1 MADEIQDNVAEAA
14 VETAPPP
21 TQTDA
26 TVSGILGSMVFEN
39 SVPPP
44 TEIAVE
50 TDEATIT
57 TETETKPEEEILDE
71 SSYLKNK
78 FGWDSEEV
86 ALNEIKTLREKAEK
100 NFEYKNEDS
109 KKLAEYINE
118 GKIDDLYQFLDTQK
132 RIDRLSK
139 ADLSDK
145 NIAAELVKFGLQK
158 DNPNLDP
165 NDIEFLF
172 NEKYS
177 LPEKPQQSELETDD
191 EYAQK
196 VSVWQAQVNT
206 MERRLVIE
214 AKMQQP
220 KMAQLKSEL
229 VLPKIEQTNQQQ
241 QPQTSQED
249 LDAFKKLQDSFV
261 ESAKK
266 TVDGFNGF
274 NVQVKDKD
282 VDYTVSFTP
291 SPEARVTI
299 NSKLQQFASAGFDAN
314 AILADRWVMEDGK
327 TLNTNQMI
335 KDLSRIYEGEN
346 AEKKI
351 ALDSK
356 NKALETYLKG
366 KKQVTIGTKN
376 PQGTFT
382 PTATNEMDALREAM
396 LKI

>member
-50 TDEATIT
+50 TEQATIT
-57 TETETKPEEEILDE
+57 TETETGTKPPEEEILDE

-158 DNPNLDP
+158 DNPNLDQ

-229 VLPKIEQTNQQQ
+229 VLPKIEQANQQQ
-241 QPQTSQED
+241 QPQASQED

-282 VDYTVSFTP
+282 VDYTVSYTP

-299 NSKLQQFASAGFDAN
+299 NSKLQQFANAGFDAN
-314 AILADRWVMEDGK
+314 AILADRWVWKMAK
-327 TLNTNQMI
+327 H
-335 KDLSRIYEGEN
+335 
-346 AEKKI
+346 
-351 ALDSK
+351 
-356 NKALETYLKG
+356 
-366 KKQVTIGTKN
+366 
-376 PQGTFT
+376 
-382 PTATNEMDALREAM
+382 
-396 LKI
+396 